1 MSMEELRFNKL
12 NQFLLRHAEE
22 NKSKKKKI
30 TSLNIGLGLAKF
42 GPEKTASALIDSMA
56 VHTFHYACITEFKF
70 LKVDLST
77 KC

>member
-1 MSMEELRFNKL
+1 MQRRTN
-12 NQFLLRHAEE
+12 
-22 NKSKKKKI
+22 SKKKKI

-42 GPEKTASALIDSMA
+42 GPEKTASALINSMA
-56 VHTFHYACITEFKF
+56 VHTIHYACITEFKF